1 MNGFWI
7 TVLAAFHLMTMIECS
22 GVFELKILGLENPLG
37 RDSTGECCS
46 SDGSDVPPGSPCPT
60 PCPARL
66 RACLKHYQAQVDTTS
81 PCTFGDFVT
90 PVLGSN
96 SLKLAPSGH
105 LISFPFDFTW
115 PGTFSLIVEA
125 WHDTN
130 GTSRLSGNK
139 RLITRLT
146 SQRWLDVGSEWTPG
160 ASDGALRFEYRV
172 TCEPHY
178 YGPGCATLCRPRDD
192 NFGHYTC
199 SETGARICTEGWT
212 GDYCSQPKCLPGCDS
227 QHGHCNSPNECSCY
241 SGWKGPLC
249 DECERYPGCLHGSC
263 KKPWDC
269 LCDEGWGGLF
279 CNQDLNYCTNHRP
292 CRHGGTCFNT
302 GQGSYT
308 CACPPGYTGN
318 DCEVKI
324 DGCSHT
330 PCLNGAK
337 CVDEGRGGYQCDCSV
352 GWQGTHCEISA
363 VTCGD
368 FPCQNSGICEDT
380 QTGYKCTCMPGFA
393 GHDCSDEVDLCQC
406 QNGATCT
413 PEGTCVC
420 LSGYTGN
427 RCETNIDDC
436 AHSPCLN
443 GATCIDGVNTFKC
456 QCVPGYV
463 GQLCQ
468 DEVDYCIAKPCA
480 NGGTCSKH
488 VNDYK
493 CVCKPGFTGK
503 DCSVDVDECA
513 PAPCKNGGRC
523 TDRVNGFICTC
534 PSGFN
539 GPTCSDEPGRPS
551 NSSKHVLLR
560 RRDDSALSAQH
571 LVIIVTVSVSV
582 PLIAIIATVLVRR
595 LKQRRALERRKA
607 DDEARRQN
615 EQNSVSSA
623 VIGGK
628 RIDSAAHMIKNTW
641 STSTSTVGSG
651 AQLGKKIVDDH
662 VQVTSSSTEA
672 ASTWDPVYVA
682 ALQRTRSQKQ
692 LNTDVS
698 RQQQQRSSSKDL
710 LNGGGGYGPSES
722 SIPPLPSKRMSVLSL
737 DSTGHPPS
745 IPYNSSCSDMSSSGK
760 QRRSSA
766 LDMMKSAPQPVY
778 FIGGDPHHHPH
789 QRP

>member
-1 MNGFWI
+1 MNGFGI
-7 TVLAAFHLMTMIECS
+7 TLVLATLASYFPTMIVCS
-22 GVFELKILGLENPLG
+22 GVFELKVLGLENPLG
-37 RDSTGECCS
+37 RDSTGECCTAT
-46 SDGSDVPPGSPCPT
+46 DPVPPPGSACPA

-81 PCTFGDFVT
+81 PCTFGDLVT

-96 SLKLAPSGH
+96 TLKLAPNGH

-130 GTSRLSGNK
+130 DTSRLSGNK

-146 SQRWLDVGSEWTPG
+146 SQRWLDVGPEWTPG
-160 ASDGALRFEYRV
+160 ATDGALKFEYRV

-178 YGPGCATLCRPRDD
+178 YGSGCATLCRPRDD

-212 GDYCSQPKCLPGCDS
+212 GDYCSDPKCLPGCDS
-227 QHGHCNSPNECSCY
+227 QHGHCNNPNECICY
-241 SGWKGPLC
+241 SGWKGRLC

-292 CRHGGTCFNT
+292 CRQGGTCFNT

-308 CACPPGYTGN
+308 CACAPGYTGT

-337 CVDEGRGGYQCDCSV
+337 CVDEGSGGYQCECAS
-352 GWQGTHCEISA
+352 GWQGTHCEVSA

-368 FPCQNSGICEDT
+368 FPCQNGGICED
-380 QTGYKCTCMPGFA
+380 GHSSYKCTCLPGYS
-393 GHDCSDEVDLCQC
+393 GHDCSEEVDLCQC

-413 PEGTCVC
+413 ADGVC
-420 LSGYTGN
+420 LCPTGYTGTH
-427 RCETNIDDC
+427 CQLNIDDC

-493 CVCKPGFTGK
+493 CSCKPGFTGK
-503 DCSVDVDECA
+503 DCSVDIDECKSS
-513 PAPCKNGGRC
+513 PCKNGGKC
-523 TDRVNGFICTC
+523 VDRVNGFVCTC
-534 PSGFN
+534 THGFI
-539 GPTCSDEPGRPS
+539 GPTCTDEPGRAG
-551 NSSKHVLLR
+551 NISKHVL
-560 RRDDSALSAQH
+560 RRDDSGLSAEH
-571 LVIIVTVSVSV
+571 IVVIATLSVSV
-582 PLIAIIATVLVRR
+582 PLIVIVAAVVVVCM
-595 LKQRRALERRKA
+595 KQRRAMERRKA

-623 VIGGK
+623 VVSK
-628 RIDSAAHMIKNTW
+628 RTDAHMIKNTW
-641 STSTSTVGSG
+641 SSPP
-651 AQLGKKIVDDH
+651 GKKVEE
-662 VQVTSSSTEA
+662 VQD
-672 ASTWDPVYVA
+672 TWDPVYT
-682 ALQRTRSQKQ
+682 LHRTRSQKQ
-692 LNTDVS
+692 LNTEMG
-698 RQQQQRSSSKDL
+698 RHRSSKDL
-710 LNGGGGYGPSES
+710 ATE
-722 SIPPLPSKRMSVLSL
+722 LPTTKRMSLMSLS
-737 DSTGHPPS
+737 DSSHPPPS
-745 IPYNSSCSDMSSSGK
+745 VHCNSSCSDMSSSGGGGGSK
-760 QRRSSA
+760 RLTDVRRSSA
-766 LDMMKSAPQPVY
+766 VDMIKPPAVY
-778 FIGGDPHHHPH
+778 VIGDHH
-789 QRP
+789 RP